1 MASLLTT
8 TRQKKKKMNRKRLS
22 ILVLLLLTMG
32 RSLASDSTFVLSKEG
47 FLSIVRSYHPVLKIA
62 GLQVRRAAAEVQQ
75 ARGAFDPKLSATLDQ
90 KTFDGKQYYS
100 YFNPA
105 LSIPTWYGINVK
117 AALEEN
123 IGNRLNPET
132 TAGKTT
138 YLGLEV
144 PANGLLFD
152 TRRAALRQAQNMQQL
167 SESERR
173 LMTNEL
179 LYDALAAYWNWV
191 RDYEQYKI
199 ISTAVSVNEQR
210 LQFVKT
216 EFAQGNR
223 PAIDT
228 TETLAQLQN
237 FYLLQNNA
245 RLAFQNSG
253 LLLSNYLWLDNN
265 RPFPWDERIRPDTT
279 ALLYQPDLPRLDSI
293 MHDPLLQHPKLKAL
307 EFKSAFLQTERRL
320 KAQYLMPKLN
330 LSAGLLGPGY
340 AVPDEINR
348 PLAGKNYKIGM
359 DFSLPLFMR
368 QARGAYRAASFKVM
382 ELEQLQAQTELE
394 IRNKIKSYYNEV
406 LALQQQISI
415 HTDALQN
422 YRKLF
427 QGERIR
433 FEVGESTLFLL
444 NSRENK
450 VLESMQKL
458 TELNAKWQKSYAAL
472 FAAAGLLQ

>member
-1 MASLLTT
+1 
-8 TRQKKKKMNRKRLS
+8 MNRRKLS
-22 ILVLLLLTMG
+22 LLLLLLWTMG
-32 RSLASDSTFVLSKEG
+32 RAFASDSTMILSKDG
-47 FLSIVRSYHPVLKIA
+47 FLGIVRSYHPVLKMA
-62 GLQVRRAAAEVQQ
+62 GFQVRRAAAEVQQ
-75 ARGAFDPKLSATLDQ
+75 ARGNFDPKLSATLDQ

-100 YFNPA
+100 YFNPT

-132 TAGKTT
+132 TQGKTS

-144 PANGLLFD
+144 PANGLVFD
-152 TRRAALRQAQNMQQL
+152 ARRAALRQAQSMQQL

-173 LMTNEL
+173 LITNEL

-199 ISTAVSVNEQR
+199 ISAAVSVNEQR
-210 LQFVKT
+210 LQFVRT
-216 EFAQGNR
+216 EFVQGNR

-253 LLLSNYLWLDNN
+253 LALSNYLWLDNN
-265 RPFPWDERIRPDTT
+265 RPFPWDERIRPDTS
-279 ALLYQPDLPRLDSI
+279 ALMYQPEIPRLDSI
-293 MHDPLLQHPKLKAL
+293 LTDPLLQHPKLKAL
-307 EFKSAFLQTERRL
+307 EYKSDFLRTERRL
-320 KAQYLMPKLN
+320 KAQYLIPKLSVN
-330 LSAGLLGPGY
+330 AGLLGPGY

-348 PLAGKNYKIGM
+348 PLAGKNYKIGI
-359 DFSLPLFMR
+359 DFSVPLLMR
-368 QARGAYRAASFKVM
+368 QARGAYRSASFKIL

-415 HTDALQN
+415 HSDAVQN

-427 QGERIR
+427 QGERLR

-450 VLESMQKL
+450 VLEGMQKL
-458 TELNAKWQKSYAAL
+458 NELNAKWQKSYAAL
-472 FAAAGLLQ
+472 YAAAGLLQ